1 MRASARVSL
10 LALGTSILS
19 GACDQRTTPERA
31 TPPVAATKAPVPRAA
46 LDPRPLLE
54 GELLPTGARITP
66 EATPGVV
73 FQRLNPDLPSLPA
86 FVVDH
91 AVTTVLSPDG
101 KTLLVLTSGYNAI
114 TASDDSGNFVPGL
127 SSEYVFVFDV
137 TRAPPVKRQVLQ
149 IPNTF
154 VGLAWNPRGD
164 AFYVSG
170 GVDDNLHVFHLT
182 GSSFAETEP
191 AIPLGHSAGLGLAV
205 PATAAGVGVD
215 GEGKRAVVA
224 NYENDSVSIVD
235 LTTRAVTEVD
245 LRPGKINAAQAGQAG
260 GEYPYWIEIK
270 GTNAYISSQRD
281 REVVVLDLSTGGVR
295 GRIAVGAQPNK
306 MLLAHDGTRLY
317 VANGGADTVS
327 VVDTRLDRVVEEFQ
341 VTAPHSLLPNPRG
354 FKGANPNSLALSP
367 DGQILYVTNGG
378 INAVAIVQLA
388 RHAAQRGSDLG
399 REDDGDSF
407 ERSSQ
412 VAGLIPTGWYPESVT
427 LSKDGRRFFVVN
439 GKSNPGPGCLDVAS
453 TTRYDSCWNGNDYV
467 WQLEKAGLFS
477 APVPAGPVLGEL
489 TLQVAANNHFPS
501 AGGTAEH
508 EHLMAV
514 LRSRIKHVIYIIKEN
529 RTYDQVLG
537 DLPRGNGDP
546 LLTLFPEATTPNHH
560 AVASQF
566 VTLDAF
572 QDAGET
578 SGVGWNWTVSARTT
592 DSVEKTQP
600 VNYAG
605 RGLNYDWEG
614 TNRNINIGLA
624 TLAERLTLD
633 PATPVDPDL
642 LPGTSDI
649 AAGDPPDGEAAGA
662 SYLWDAALRKG
673 LTIRNYGCFGDL
685 VRSSVPVTHPLF
697 IPLERHPFS
706 AGARQFYPA
715 KAALQTTSDL
725 YFRGYDNKYPDYWRF
740 KEWEREFDQFA
751 VDGDLPALEMV
762 RFPHD
767 HFGSF
772 ADAIDGVNTPERQ
785 MADNDY
791 AVGQLIE
798 KVAHS
803 RYRHN
808 TLIFVIEDDAQDG
821 PDHVSAHRSIAL
833 VLGPY
838 VKQGVVV
845 STPYNTVS
853 MVKTIEE
860 ILGLGPLGLN
870 DALAAPMA
878 DVFDPGISP
887 AAFAF
892 SAKVPAILR
901 ATALPVPVA
910 TAMNGIAHPISVA
923 MLHRQRAHGAAY
935 WERVMRGQNFDRE
948 DALDAPRFNRALW
961 RGIMGNRA
969 YPNERRGESE

>member
-1 MRASARVSL
+1 
-10 LALGTSILS
+10 
-19 GACDQRTTPERA
+19 
-31 TPPVAATKAPVPRAA
+31 
-46 LDPRPLLE
+46 
-54 GELLPTGARITP
+54 
-66 EATPGVV
+66 
-73 FQRLNPDLPSLPA
+73 
-86 FVVDH
+86 
-91 AVTTVLSPDG
+91 
-101 KTLLVLTSGYNAI
+101 
-114 TASDDSGNFVPGL
+114 
-127 SSEYVFVFDV
+127 
-137 TRAPPVKRQVLQ
+137 
-149 IPNTF
+149 
-154 VGLAWNPRGD
+154 
-164 AFYVSG
+164 
-170 GVDDNLHVFHLT
+170 
-182 GSSFAETEP
+182 
-191 AIPLGHSAGLGLAV
+191 
-205 PATAAGVGVD
+205 
-215 GEGKRAVVA
+215 
-224 NYENDSVSIVD
+224 
-235 LTTRAVTEVD
+235 
-245 LRPGKINAAQAGQAG
+245 
-260 GEYPYWIEIK
+260 
-270 GTNAYISSQRD
+270 
-281 REVVVLDLSTGGVR
+281 
-295 GRIAVGAQPNK
+295 
-306 MLLAHDGTRLY
+306 
-317 VANGGADTVS
+317 
-327 VVDTRLDRVVEEFQ
+327 
-341 VTAPHSLLPNPRG
+341 
-354 FKGANPNSLALSP
+354 
-367 DGQILYVTNGG
+367 
-378 INAVAIVQLA
+378 
-388 RHAAQRGSDLG
+388 
-399 REDDGDSF
+399 
-407 ERSSQ
+407 
-412 VAGLIPTGWYPESVT
+412 
-427 LSKDGRRFFVVN
+427 
-439 GKSNPGPGCLDVAS
+439 
-453 TTRYDSCWNGNDYV
+453 
-467 WQLEKAGLFS
+467 
-477 APVPAGPVLGEL
+477 
-489 TLQVAANNHFPS
+489 
-501 AGGTAEH
+501 
-508 EHLMAV
+508 
-514 LRSRIKHVIYIIKEN
+514 
-529 RTYDQVLG
+529 
-537 DLPRGNGDP
+537 
-546 LLTLFPEATTPNHH
+546 
-560 AVASQF
+560 
-566 VTLDAF
+566 
-572 QDAGET
+572 
-578 SGVGWNWTVSARTT
+578 
-592 DSVEKTQP
+592 
-600 VNYAG
+600 
-605 RGLNYDWEG
+605 
-614 TNRNINIGLA
+614 
-624 TLAERLTLD
+624 
-633 PATPVDPDL
+633 
-642 LPGTSDI
+642 
-649 AAGDPPDGEAAGA
+649 
-662 SYLWDAALRKG
+662 
-673 LTIRNYGCFGDL
+673 
-685 VRSSVPVTHPLF
+685 VTHPLF